1 MFSSLFTP
9 LWIVSAW
16 LGKSGCFR
24 EQDACLRH
32 CTQRRSRVRTFELDY
47 ARDVR
52 IRYPPDTALKSEMLR
67 HDDFRGDDLLVSFNG
82 CGTIL
87 GGPACEEL
95 FWHYHNTS
103 LLTMTVP

>member
-1 MFSSLFTP
+1 MTQLMARQKGRASVSRTLLYKP
-9 LWIVSAW
+9 LSPFKIVIR
-16 LGKSGCFR
+16 CR
-24 EQDACLRH
+24 DA
-32 CTQRRSRVRTFELDY
+32 RS
-47 ARDVR
+47 
-52 IRYPPDTALKSEMLR
+52 RYPPDTALKSDMLR

-95 FWHYHNTS
+95 FWTYHNTS